1 MLRISTA
8 PSSMANLLSL
18 LTLLALLTG
27 CQGLARQGGGDQGLK
42 GTLSASPASLSF
54 GSVVVGSGASL
65 KASLKAAGAPVSV
78 SSVTSPSAE
87 FSVSGIS
94 FPVALDAG
102 QSLSFTVS
110 FAPQSPGA
118 TSATLSFAS
127 NAADS
132 PALQPL
138 AGTGTPA
145 TPHSVDLSWNASQST
160 GVIGYNVYRGADGP
174 YSRINVALEASTTY
188 TDDTVSAGMT
198 YYYVVTAVDGQGLE
212 SSYSANA
219 TAAVPAP

>member
-8 PSSMANLLSL
+8 PSSLAKIFSL
-18 LTLLALLTG
+18 LTLLPLLTG
-27 CQGLARQGGGDQGLK
+27 CQGLARQGGADQGPK
-42 GTLSASPASLSF
+42 GTLSASPVALSF
-54 GSVVVGSGASL
+54 GTIVVGSGASL
-65 KASLKAAGAPVSV
+65 KASLKAAGAPVTV
-78 SSVTSPSAE
+78 SSVTSTSAE

-94 FPVALDAG
+94 FPAALDAG

-145 TPHSVDLSWNASQST
+145 PPHSVDLSWNASQSA
-160 GVIGYNVYRGADGP
+160 GVVGYNVYRGTDGP
-174 YSRINVALEASTTY
+174 YSRINVGLEASTTY
-188 TDDTVSAGMT
+188 TDATVSAGTT
-198 YYYVVTAVDGQGLE
+198 YYYVVSAVDSQGLE
-212 SSYSANA
+212 SSYSNDAKA
-219 TAAVPAP
+219 EIPTP